1 MRIAEG
7 SLLRL
12 RRVLRWIPGVRR
24 GFASLGRGCRNGIHC
39 DRLASR
45 RRHVIPAAGIRP
57 GVRFGDKLMLG
68 QIPAFAGMTV
78 KMVTPALYPH
88 SWAERDPAIQSH
100 RQKLRCETSEA
111 ITKKL
116 NPAASSDAR
125 GVHFT
130 FDGLPRL

>member
-1 MRIAEG
+1 MVFIATG
-7 SLLRL
+7 SRP
-12 RRVLRWIPGVRR
+12 RQ
-24 GFASLGRGCRNGIHC
+24 
-39 DRLASR
+39 
-45 RRHVIPAAGIRP
+45 RHVIAAQAS
-57 GVRFGDKLMLG
+57 GDKLMLG